1 MSKIIIY
8 GAGLLVVGFVVFL
21 LLFLTFENAISG
33 QAIYGTRQGDAFFV
47 TGFPATLINFGI
59 LGLILS
65 LITYIGYLFK
75 RHVYFLKAYRYLG
88 LFSGVLISIGIVLNV
103 T

>member
-8 GAGLLVVGFVVFL
+8 GAGLLLVGFVVLL

-33 QAIYGTRQGDAFFV
+33 QAIYGTREGDVFFV
-47 TGFPATLINFGI
+47 TGFPATLVNLGI
-59 LGLILS
+59 LGVIS
-65 LITYIGYLFK
+65 SFISYMCYLFK
-75 RHVYFLKAYRYLG
+75 RHIYFLKAYRFLG
-88 LFSGVLISIGIVLNV
+88 LLSGVLITVGIVLNV